1 MRPICTT
8 ILFIFLFN
16 HSFAQNLHVVV
27 NAGVSNYLGDL
38 ASKYIDFKQ
47 TKPSS
52 GIGLQYEISDKII
65 ARAIFSYGKIEG
77 NDAYS
82 SKSDILQRNLNFQ
95 SSIQE
100 FAIAGE
106 YQLLSLYEN
115 RFTPYAFVG
124 IAIFHFN
131 PYTYDVNKQKVYLH
145 PLNTE
150 GQGFSQYPT
159 RKKYALIQPSIPF
172 GGGIKFALTDNIRF
186 GFELGLRKLFT
197 DYLDDV
203 SATYIDETILLNA
216 KGPRAV
222 ELAYRSDEMPGGSLL
237 YPADGTER
245 GNSKQKDLYSF
256 NGISIAIRFGSNS
269 MISQKNSFRKLKLGC
284 PAVNF

>member
-1 MRPICTT
+1 MRFLWAT
-8 ILFIFLFN
+8 ILFIFFFTN
-16 HSFAQNLHVVV
+16 SFTQNLNVVV
-27 NAGVSNYLGDL
+27 NVGVSNYFGDL
-38 ASKYIDFKQ
+38 ATKYIDFKQ
-47 TKPSS
+47 PKHSS
-52 GIGLQYEISDKII
+52 GVGVQYEISDKIM

-77 NDAYS
+77 NDARS
-82 SKSDILQRNLNFQ
+82 SKSDILQRNLNFK

-115 RFTPYAFVG
+115 KFTPYLFVG

-150 GQGFSQYPT
+150 GQGFSQYPD
-159 RKKYALIQPSIPF
+159 RKKYALVQASIPF

-203 SATYIDETILLNA
+203 SAAYIDETILLNA
-216 KGPRAV
+216 RGLRAV
-222 ELAYRSDEMPGGSLL
+222 ELAYRADELPSGSLL

-245 GNSKQKDLYSF
+245 GNSKRKDLYSF
-256 NGISIAIRFGSNS
+256 NGISMAIRFGPNS
-269 MISQKNSFRKLKLGC
+269 STSRKNNTRKLKLGC
-284 PAVNF
+284 PPVNF